1 MYRFMPTFSA
11 LCKRSL
17 LINSN
22 GYVLKLRL
30 KIIEYFRLTEKIP
43 NRELGI
49 LSIKFLD
56 YLVAGD

>member
-1 MYRFMPTFSA
+1 MPTFSV